1 MPRLILLG
9 PPGSGKSTQAAEITR
24 VYGTPATATGD
35 ILRENLEEG
44 TALGL
49 RAKGHM
55 EAGELVPDDLM
66 IALVEDRIVSGNK
79 KNGFVLDGFP
89 RTLAQAKAFDVFLS
103 EKGCRIDKVFY
114 FNVPKDVLMKRIE
127 GRRVCPACGAAWH
140 IELNPT
146 KKEGICDRCGAA
158 LVHRSDDKPKTIEN
172 RLAVYD
178 IQTKPLIDYFI
189 EQGLLVE
196 LDGTLDARKLQDQI
210 DKILDTV

>member
-24 VYGTPATATGD
+24 VYGTPAIATGD

-44 TALGL
+44 TLLGL

-66 IALVEDRIVSGNK
+66 IALVEDRVVAGDK
-79 KNGFVLDGFP
+79 KGGFLLDGFP
-89 RTLAQAKAFDVFLS
+89 RTLTQAEAFDSFLAQ
-103 EKGCRIDKVFY
+103 KGSRIDKVFY
-114 FNVPKDVLMKRIE
+114 LNVPKDVLIKRIA
-127 GRRVCPACGAAWH
+127 GRRVCPSCGEAWH

-146 KKEGICDRCGAA
+146 KQEGICDRCGAR
-158 LVHRSDDKPKTIEN
+158 LVHRSDDEPKTIEK

-178 IQTKPLIDYFI
+178 IETKPLIDYYT
-189 EQGLLVE
+189 EQGILVE
-196 LDGTLDARKLQDQI
+196 LNGTLKASELQTRI
-210 DKILDTV
+210 DRIFGTA